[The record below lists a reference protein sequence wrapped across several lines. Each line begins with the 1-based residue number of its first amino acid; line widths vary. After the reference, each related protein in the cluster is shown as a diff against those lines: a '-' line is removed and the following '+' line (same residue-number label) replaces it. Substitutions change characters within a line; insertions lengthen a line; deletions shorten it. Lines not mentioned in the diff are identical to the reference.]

1 MVSLPTAGSDW
12 CNAGATTSLSHYAGW
27 LQRTIQYLDP
37 SFANEVTDHRDAVA
51 EESRTAIT
59 EDEDNNCSS
68 SPCGDNALCWNGDGS
83 TFLCTCQSEF
93 PHGNPYTGTCAKCQY
108 DSHCAPGQQCQDQQ
122 CVGVEEEE
130 QGHPVPADYVQ
141 VGGEHYYISSKPLSW
156 SLAQYACMNKEGL
169 ASF

>member
-12 CNAGATTSLSHYAGW
+12 CNAGATTSLAHYAGW

-108 DSHCAPGQQCQDQQ
+108 DSHCAPGQQCQDLQ

-130 QGHPVPADYVQ
+130 QGHPVPADYLQ
-141 VGGEHYYISSKPLSW
+141 VGGEHYYISTKPLSW